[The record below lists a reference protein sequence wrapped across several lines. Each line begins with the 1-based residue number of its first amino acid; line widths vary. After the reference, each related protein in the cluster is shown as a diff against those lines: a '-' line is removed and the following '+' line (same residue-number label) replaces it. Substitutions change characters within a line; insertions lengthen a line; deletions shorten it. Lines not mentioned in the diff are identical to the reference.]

1 MLRTRD
7 NVVKELNGTVYTI
20 VLAPRVLVA
29 SHVMLFSFFLTET
42 WLNADIKDSEKLLGS
57 PFNVIYRIDS
67 ERGQHG
73 GLLIAQSC
81 NISLRIVDFTI
92 PRFDF
97 DIFCA
102 VQCDKKPFFMLI
114 YNPPASSDFS
124 VDISYLL
131 GCVQAYYTKFKLMS
145 DNLNYEPDHTV
156 YFVSNFNF
164 PANEWTS
171 YNRSSCIERHFLVM
185 VIENDL
191 F

>member
-1 MLRTRD
+1 MLRSRD
-7 NVVKELNGTVYTI
+7 NVVKELNGTVYKI
-20 VLAPRVLVA
+20 VFAPSVLVA
-29 SHVMLFSFFLTET
+29 SHVMLLSFFLTET

-67 ERGQHG
+67 ERGQHS

-156 YFVSNFNF
+156 YFVSDFNF
-164 PANEWTS
+164 PPNEWTS